1 MKPPIKLERKFLVI
15 ILLAFA
21 LIFAGIFMVFRVF
34 HQYENIIIEN
44 EDRQLLGL
52 SRSVDRSITSYIQQ
66 FSRELKHTLQRNDL
80 DEAETAYRN
89 TGNTEAL
96 ALQVEGTILS
106 EHPLTYDILCIDNGS
121 ILYSSRGKTDYVFPP
136 NAGLEGDV
144 DIRPCVDASGTIYL
158 SFQKGMEGEL
168 QYAVLIELTEFY
180 EAVAG
185 NLISGTQDRILLL
198 DAGGR
203 TLLYQ
208 TDEGAVATL
217 VQDDTGGIINQD
229 ELNAL
234 LNCQS
239 QGENVSLF
247 YQAQTS
253 EDGKAYTA
261 RMAAIPADGNN
272 GVFTVG
278 ASLNYET
285 IKRPIHMSAIRLTAY
300 SSMIVIGILLL
311 SGSILLVA
319 RRNARAQQE
328 VLMLREQNLAL
339 EAVTKKSQALAHHQR
354 LEIIG
359 TLTSSIAHEFNNLLT
374 PIMGYSILVLEKLP
388 PDAEETYDTLI
399 CTYPEQV
406 IRGTETLIHTL
417 APKHTVIAIED
428 NKQEAIRILRDA
440 LPKDSSIELRV
451 LPTRYPQGAE
461 KQLIQAVT
469 NRQVPPGKLP
479 AAVGCAVFNAAT
491 AAAVYQA
498 VYEGKPVTRRI
509 VTVTGDGAAAPK
521 NMIFRIGTTFGQ
533 AIDAAGG
540 MAEDTQKVLSGGPMM
555 GLAQKDLA
563 VPVLKGTNA
572 ILCLKATVPQSKTQ
586 TCIRCAKCVSV
597 CPMHL
602 QPLYLYRFEQARNWK
617 ELEKLHLS
625 DCIEC
630 GSCSYTCPAQLPL
643 VERFRAGKQ
652 QLKEAKKA

>member
-1 MKPPIKLERKFLVI
+1 MISSIKDEYMFDKGGIYLKPPIKLERKFLII

-80 DEAETAYRN
+80 EEAETAYRS

-185 NLISGTQDRILLL
+185 NLIAGTQDRILLL

-217 VQDDTGGIINQD
+217 VQGDTGGTINQD

-247 YQAQTS
+247 YHAQTS

-285 IKRPIHMSAIRLTAY
+285 IKRPIHMSAIRLAAY

-311 SGSILLVA
+311 AGSILLVA

-388 PDAEETYDTLI
+388 PDAEETYDNVLEI
-399 CTYPEQV
+399 Y
-406 IRGTETLIHTL
+406 
-417 APKHTVIAIED
+417 
-428 NKQEAIRILRDA
+428 EASRKAKTIISRLSDLSRKNTPLTFQYVSPDD
-440 LPKDSSIELRV
+440 LVVRV
-451 LPTRYPQGAE
+451 LEIAAPAKPPKVEVSHKLQCRHLWVHGN
-461 KQLIQAVT
+461 KIQLSQMLLNLV
-469 NRQVPPGKLP
+469 L
-479 AAVGCAVFNAAT
+479 NA
-491 AAAVYQA
+491 YQA
-498 VYEGKPVTRRI
+498 METEGGTLTITTEPEDDWICLHVSDTGPGIDPALLETIFEPFFTTKERGKGTGLGLAI
-509 VTVTGDGAAAPK
+509 VQQVVKEHHGTVCVHSKLGQ
-521 NMIFRIGTTFGQ
+521 GTTF
-533 AIDAAGG
+533 I
-540 MAEDTQKVLSGGPMM
+540 VRL
-555 GLAQKDLA
+555 
-563 VPVLKGTNA
+563 
-572 ILCLKATVPQSKTQ
+572 
-586 TCIRCAKCVSV
+586 
-597 CPMHL
+597 
-602 QPLYLYRFEQARNWK
+602 PL
-617 ELEKLHLS
+617 
-625 DCIEC
+625 
-630 GSCSYTCPAQLPL
+630 PAQEDGPNDNSIL
-643 VERFRAGKQ
+643 
-652 QLKEAKKA
+652 